1 MIGELTSE
9 QIDQVMLR
17 QIIGRIACTDAGK
30 LYVVPIAFAFD
41 GKYIYAHSKEGKKIK
56 MMRKNPD
63 VCFQVDE
70 IDSVAYWRSVILWG
84 RYQELKSERERQR
97 AMKLLMDRIGPF
109 QTGETSH
116 SKEYSHAPQVVEKK
130 KRAITF
136 RIEVQEKTGRFEKP

>member
-1 MIGELTSE
+1 MIGELTSD
-9 QIDQVMLR
+9 QIDQVMFR
-17 QIIGRIACTDAGK
+17 QIIGRIGCSDAGK

-41 GKYIYAHSKEGKKIK
+41 GNYIYAHSKEGKKIK
-56 MMRKNPD
+56 MMRKNPE
-63 VCFQVDE
+63 VCFQVDV
-70 IDSVAYWRSVILWG
+70 IDNMAHWRSVILWG

-97 AMKLLMDRIGPF
+97 AMKLLMDRIGAL

-116 SKEYSHAPQVVEKK
+116 SKEYSQAPQIVEKK